1 VRRNNQPSADDP
13 QADEAEIFR
22 GVRFSTLSAHAQGVQ
37 TPESPSESAH
47 PTPGEPAA
55 AERREVRLDSALQ
68 ARLLEQMR
76 EEQAA
81 ALRKRE
87 LTTWVLLPVALVSM
101 VIGVVLAFSD
111 DLVIA
116 TLANI
121 FATGIGWVLWR
132 INRERLRGMF
142 GK

>member
-1 VRRNNQPSADDP
+1 M
-13 QADEAEIFR
+13 
-22 GVRFSTLSAHAQGVQ
+22 Q
-37 TPESPSESAH
+37 TPESPSESTH
-47 PTPGEPAA
+47 PTPAEPAG

-111 DLVIA
+111 DLLIA

-121 FATGIGWVLWR
+121 FATGIGWILWR